1 MAIID
6 VLKYEGP
13 NDELV
18 WKWTPKQGNSKRENQ
33 LLPYFYFFGIGI
45 FKLPWLVTNK
55 ISFSSSI
62 FFRVLNLYTN

>member
-33 LLPYFYFFGIGI
+33 LRI
-45 FKLPWLVTNK
+45 
-55 ISFSSSI
+55 
-62 FFRVLNLYTN
+62 

>member
-33 LLPYFYFFGIGI
+33 LRIGTQLVVNESQEA
-45 FKLPWLVTNK
+45 FMFKGGKLP
-55 ISFSSSI
+55 
-62 FFRVLNLYTN
+62 

>member
-33 LLPYFYFFGIGI
+33 LRIGTQLVVNESQEAFM
-45 FKLPWLVTNK
+45 FKGVNFLMLLVLAP
-55 ISFSSSI
+55 IP
-62 FFRVLNLYTN
+62 

>member
-18 WKWTPKQGNSKRENQ
+18 WKWSPKNGNQKRENQ
-33 LLPYFYFFGIGI
+33 LRIGTQLVVHTPDGIAHKGVI
-45 FKLPWLVTNK
+45 SKLP
-55 ISFSSSI
+55 F
-62 FFRVLNLYTN
+62 